1 MENTIRVQITD
12 KSGEQLLELS
22 PTETVEAIQQNS
34 PAGTWTYVDQRL
46 TDPGQIDEANLS
58 TVSSVRIM
66 PALVGGY

>member
-34 PAGTWTYVDQRL
+34 TAGTWTYVDQRL

>member
-12 KSGEQLLELS
+12 KSGEQKLELS

-34 PAGTWTYVDQRL
+34 TAGLWTYVDGVF
-46 TDPGQIDEANLS
+46 TDPGQITESNLS
-58 TVSSVRIM
+58 TVERVQMM